1 MKSIEEKAREHSK
14 KVNGEYYD
22 ELFPDSD
29 LTIGEI
35 SENDYTAGFKYAHQ
49 WISVEDELPE
59 IKDKPYQV
67 LVKSITG
74 HMETYHVIDRKSQH
88 FIKEFIEWRPIEFK

>member
-1 MKSIEEKAREHSK
+1 MKTIEEKAKIAYQIE
-14 KVNGEYYD
+14 VTENGCNA
-22 ELFPDSD
+22 
-29 LTIGEI
+29 GETFAVLMYSRGI
-35 SENDYTAGFKYAHQ
+35 LDAQQ

-88 FIKEFIEWRPIEFK
+88 FIKEFIEWRLIELL